1 MEKQKELTESQV
13 KNIIREEFAHN
24 GITLTEEELNE
35 LFGFGKKK
43 RSQEYPATELTALL
57 RMIQKASR
65 QSGVRFKGRRGV
77 LVDEFEKILSS
88 DGFTLKEAD
97 ERLFIGKDGNIAIDP
112 ADAPV
117 LTDFLTT
124 LKAQSPDVFGQLAK
138 QMNNYRFDL
147 PDKLDSG
154 TEEEIPPITTVADAD
169 PDAPDIPAGQ
179 VHMEL
184 PPAASPATPA
194 PAAIGGDVMPISG
207 TEFMTMQHI
216 AKQNKTDILKAIRA
230 GVANIGAAAKDP
242 QSQQMVKNFN
252 RAFFPALV
260 KMTKNPN
267 IDIAEGIDMDMFLE
281 ELLSEQ
287 GAPLTKRQ
295 QAQKKGKARGR
306 LGAGAYFKSVA
317 GKPPLVARQIAKSLE
332 AALLKNVDAR
342 ADGILYDAAAEAS
355 DQIKDPKQKKQY
367 EDTYIKMLAKDPS
380 KRLKIYKENVAAFI
394 QAVLKIAT
402 AAAATVGSRP
412 SATRALPESVN
423 ESKRIERWSLLSG
436 IK

>member
-1 MEKQKELTESQV
+1 MKISKPELDQM
-13 KNIIREEFAHN
+13 IQEE
-24 GITLTEEELNE
+24 INE

-43 RSQEYPATELTALL
+43 ASKEYPATELTALL
-57 RMIQKASR
+57 AMIQKASR
-65 QSGVRFKGRRGV
+65 QSGVKIKGKRGV
-77 LVDEFEKILSS
+77 LADEFEKILSRS
-88 DGFTLKEAD
+88 GFKLKEAN
-97 ERLFIGKDGNIAIDP
+97 ERLFIGMDGNIAIDS
-112 ADAPV
+112 DVAPV
-117 LTDFLTT
+117 LVDFLDT
-124 LKAQSPDVFGQLAK
+124 LESQAPDVFKQLAK
-138 QMNNYRFDL
+138 QMNNYRFNL
-147 PDKLDSG
+147 PSYLEPAYLSRRGEK
-154 TEEEIPPITTVADAD
+154 IPSITTVADPD
-169 PDAPDIPAGQ
+169 PGAPDIPAGQ

-184 PPAASPATPA
+184 PPTAPPATPA
-194 PAAIGGDVMPISG
+194 ASSTAGGDVMPISG
-207 TEFMTMQHI
+207 TEFITMQHI
-216 AKQNKTDILKAIRA
+216 AKQNGTDILKAIRS

-242 QSQQMVKNFN
+242 QSQQLVKNFN

-287 GAPLTKRQ
+287 GTPLTKRQ

-317 GKPPLVARQIAKSLE
+317 GKPPLIARQIAKSLE
-332 AALLKNVDAR
+332 AALLKNVDAK
-342 ADGILYDAAAEAS
+342 ADGILYDAAAAAS

-367 EDTYIKMLAKDPS
+367 EDTYIKMLAKDPN

-402 AAAATVGSRP
+402 EAAAAASPITVQRP
-412 SATRALPESVN
+412 LPESVN
-423 ESKRIERWSLLSG
+423 ESKRIERWRVLSG